1 MTTAW
6 MLLAV
11 LATPTLQDTWPRT
24 KAEITD
30 YAQTSSNQD
39 VLEFL
44 SGLNR
49 PGVPLRFTTIGVS
62 GKGNRIPMVIAHEN
76 PWISPEQARAQGKLV
91 VYVQANIHAGEVE
104 GKECVLHLMRDF
116 AQGKHKD
123 WLRQMV
129 LLVVPNYNPDGNDAW
144 GPNKTNRGH
153 QDGPEPV
160 GRRENGSGFDLNRDC
175 IKAVTP
181 EFASVL
187 EHIYGAWDPH
197 VIFDLHTTNGT
208 RHGYL
213 HTYSPGLNPNG
224 NAKLGAYVQDG
235 LLAKVRKTVESRTDF
250 KMQDYGNAEK
260 RDGKDV
266 WATFGWEARY
276 VTNYASLRNRVGILS
291 EAASFYPFKDRVR
304 STTVYV
310 STCLDQL
317 LRDKSTVLRLTR
329 EADEVMARS
338 ESVMPR
344 PQLGVEFA
352 MKSRGVEKVI
362 LEDEP
367 DASKINPMKAPT
379 RFKTVE
385 MPIFDRFMITRS
397 VDVPDAYVVP
407 LSAESTLQLLKRHG
421 IRMMRTELDSR
432 FQIERAKVTQF
443 SQARNPFQGVRL
455 MTMRVAW
462 SVSPQPWSGEYVVV
476 KTSQPL
482 GMLAATILD
491 PESVDGAYSWGKF
504 KESYAVGDSLE
515 IGRILLLKKR
525 G

>member
-6 MLLAV
+6 MVLAV
-11 LATPTLQDTWPRT
+11 LSTSIHQDIWPRT
-24 KAEITD
+24 KAELTD
-30 YAQTSSNQD
+30 YSQTSSNQD
-39 VLEFL
+39 VLDFL

-49 PGVPLRFTTIGVS
+49 PGVPLRFATLGTT

-104 GKECVLHLMRDF
+104 GKESVLHLMRDF
-116 AQGKHKD
+116 AQGRNKD
-123 WLRQMV
+123 WLSHMV
-129 LLVVPNYNPDGNDAW
+129 LVIVPNYNPDGNDAW

-181 EFASVL
+181 EFGSVL
-187 EHIYGAWDPH
+187 DQIYGTWDPH

-224 NAKLGAYVQDG
+224 NGKLSAYVQDG
-235 LLAKVRKTVESRTDF
+235 LLTKVRKSVESRYDF

-304 STTVYV
+304 STTVFV
-310 STCLDQL
+310 STCLNQL

-329 EADEVMARS
+329 EADEAMQRT
-338 ESVMPR
+338 ESVWPR

-367 DASKINPMKAPT
+367 DASTINPMKAPT
-379 RFKTVE
+379 RFKTVD
-385 MPIFDRFMITRS
+385 MPIFDRFSVTRS

-407 LSAESTLQLLKRHG
+407 VSAEPTLQLLHRHG
-421 IRMMRTELDSR
+421 IRTMRTTIDSGLP
-432 FQIERAKVTQF
+432 IEQAKVTHF
-443 SQARNPFQGVRL
+443 SQARSPFQGVRL
-455 MTMRVAW
+455 MTMRVSW
-462 SVSPQPWSGEYVVV
+462 SASPQPWQGEYVVV

-491 PESVDGAYSWGKF
+491 PESVDGAYAWGKL